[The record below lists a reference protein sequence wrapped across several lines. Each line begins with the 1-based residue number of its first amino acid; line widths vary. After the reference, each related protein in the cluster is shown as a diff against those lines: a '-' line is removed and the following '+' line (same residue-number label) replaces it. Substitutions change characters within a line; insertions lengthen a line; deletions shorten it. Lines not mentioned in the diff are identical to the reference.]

1 MTWTEL
7 LPGQPLRLE
16 ECSWRALAEVLAAG
30 SDMLL
35 LPIGATEQHGPH
47 LPVNT
52 DTTIASAVCAYASAK
67 TQVPMLPALA
77 YGVSVGHTMKWPGT
91 FSLDHETLIAT
102 IRQLSLWAVKTGWK
116 RLLIVNA
123 HFGNDASLRVA
134 VDRVRTELL
143 GQFQIGLKHTYQLTP
158 EIWSYFISDADD
170 LHANCAETDLMLHLA
185 PKTVRMDW
193 VEDDPDRTAGLVFSY
208 PVSQT
213 SLNGITGKPSLGSAQ
228 RGKELFEQMGEAL
241 AALVTRARTEQPP
254 LASDH
259 WNNTQVIY

>member
-1 MTWTEL
+1 MWTDL
-7 LPGQPLRLE
+7 LPSQPLRLE
-16 ECSWRALAEVLAAG
+16 ELSWRSIAELLAAG

-47 LPVNT
+47 LPINT
-52 DTTIASAVCAYASAK
+52 DTAIASAVCAYASAK
-67 TQVPMLPALA
+67 TQVPMLPSLS
-77 YGVSVGHTMKWPGT
+77 YGVSVGHTPKWPGT

-102 IRQLSLWAVKTGWK
+102 IRQLAQWALKTGWK

-134 VDRVRTELL
+134 VDRVRTEFL

-158 EIWSYFISDADD
+158 EIWNYFISDADD

-185 PKTVRMDW
+185 PNSVRMDW

-213 SLNGITGKPSLGSAQ
+213 SLNGITGKPSLGSAT

-241 AALVTRARTEQPP
+241 AALVERARTEQPP
-254 LASDH
+254 LSSDH
-259 WNNTQVIY
+259 WLNTQVPY